1 MELTG
6 LEIALGG
13 AALAAIGG
21 LIANWRGQS
30 KAGCEAC
37 RTECKKQVQD
47 HLDRISIEQS
57 KLSDDVSEKIDILF
71 RMVRAL
77 IIHSTIPREEQER
90 LLNDR
95 GRKKD

>member
-6 LEIALGG
+6 VEAAFGG
-13 AALAAIGG
+13 AALATIGA

-30 KAGCEAC
+30 KVGCEAC

-47 HLDRISIEQS
+47 HLGRLSVEQT
-57 KLSDDVSEKIDILF
+57 KLADDVSEKIDMLF

-95 GRKKD
+95 GRKKE